1 MYLWQIRHIPIRR
14 QTFLRF
20 TAPLGLLLLFA
31 GFSGD
36 GTRLAVGQGDEKS
49 ATESPSGKE
58 SKSSA
63 SIEQAAAATTFIT
76 KVHEALKSHPSV
88 RADIEQTISIGGQ
101 PFRATGRYLTS
112 GSKLRLEYLI
122 QPSEGID
129 GTLIEVCDG
138 QELWSQVTLNG
149 AKRVTHRDVQQIKAA
164 VASTKSVP
172 DAVLSAELGLG
183 GLTALF
189 ASLER
194 TMIFEAMKAG
204 TGEGETQTVV
214 QGRWKPEVS
223 SRWKRRPEDPLP
235 AYIPD
240 LVRIVVDSR
249 TLFPE
254 RIIYLKK
261 QSEKELAV
269 QAAASPAKD
278 KPSKDGIVKEG
289 AVKEGTEK
297 DGPPKAKKGY
307 RTIVSL
313 KFQNVQLDATI
324 DEQEF
329 TFTPPEE
336 VVPEDITRQYL
347 DRIKKSS
354 ETETAPTGA
363 QSPKPK
369 SR

>member
-20 TAPLGLLLLFA
+20 TALLGLLLLFVEL
-31 GFSGD
+31 SGE
-36 GTRLAVGQGDEKS
+36 GARLAVGQGDEKS
-49 ATESPSGKE
+49 ATESKSARE
-58 SKSSA
+58 SKSSP
-63 SIEQAAAATTFIT
+63 SLDQSAATAFVT
-76 KVHEALKSHPSV
+76 KVHETLKSHPSV

-112 GSKLRLEYLI
+112 GPKLRLEYLI
-122 QPSEGID
+122 KPSEGID
-129 GTLIEVCDG
+129 GALIEVCDG
-138 QELWSQVTLNG
+138 KELWSQVTLNG

-164 VASTKSVP
+164 VALTKSVP

-194 TMIFEAMKAG
+194 TMIFEAMKEG
-204 TGEGETQTVV
+204 TGAGQTQTVV

-261 QSEKELAV
+261 QSEKELAA
-269 QAAASPAKD
+269 QAAAPLAKD

-289 AVKEGTEK
+289 VVKDDTEK
-297 DGPPKAKKGY
+297 DATVRTKKGY
-307 RTIVSL
+307 RTIISL
-313 KFQNVQLDATI
+313 KFHNVELDATI

-329 TFTPPEE
+329 TYTPPED

-347 DRIKKSS
+347 DRITKSA
-354 ETETAPTGA
+354 ETEPVLPGSA
-363 QSPKPK
+363 SPKPK
-369 SR
+369 AK